1 MKFHFTRTAI
11 HITCNSNIIINIK
24 TKMKVCL
31 KGPLSKN
38 PHHAEGSQLIFIECL
53 ITDQHMK
60 QDLTDRS
67 YQTDLK
73 IARTVENF

>member
-1 MKFHFTRTAI
+1 
-11 HITCNSNIIINIK
+11 
-24 TKMKVCL
+24 MKVCL

-67 YQTDLK
+67 HQTDLK
-73 IARTVENF
+73 ITRTVENF